1 MLSCPAPTGHFL
13 FTGETV
19 STEVVD
25 GDELFLVPCSE
36 IHLRY
41 SADAK
46 RLSIVTLAETMPE
59 CEFGFTP

>member
-1 MLSCPAPTGHFL
+1 MKVVVAPDSFKECL
-13 FTGETV
+13 DAAAVAERKGERY
-19 STEVVD
+19 
-25 GDELFLVPCSE
+25 VPSW
-36 IHLRY
+36 LRY